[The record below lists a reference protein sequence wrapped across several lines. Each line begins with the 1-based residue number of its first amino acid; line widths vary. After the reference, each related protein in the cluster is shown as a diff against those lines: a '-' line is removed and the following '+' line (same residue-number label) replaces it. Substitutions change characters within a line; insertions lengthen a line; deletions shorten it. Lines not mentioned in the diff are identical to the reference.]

1 MKKILAIA
9 LCAMLALSLFAGG
22 SKDEGATSSSSK
34 GPSITLLNSKGEI
47 QTALEAMSKVY
58 EKQTGVHIDVISC
71 GEGEVPYT
79 KITTMY
85 NSGNAPTLAM
95 LDPTDVVGLGE
106 HFALDLSGEKW
117 IEENENM
124 VTRTDDG
131 KVYGFPFCVEGR
143 GIIYNAD
150 AIEKVLGRPFDPSS
164 IKSTS
169 AFAALLAELRANG
182 MQYPVF
188 VAMEDWSL
196 GAHQLGYIYDTYDGT
211 TEGSADIIN
220 QLEDGLDPLTY
231 DRYNQFIDTFNLLV
245 EYNYGHL
252 DPLGVNYDEGCI
264 LLAEG
269 EVAFWSNGSWVWM
282 DLVTGGATEDQNMG
296 FLPFFL
302 GDDESDFANNG
313 MQAGPTKVVMIDRI
327 QASAEQQQLA
337 KDFLNWLVYDP
348 EGQRQLV
355 EECSIIPSSANNECP
370 TSSPLGRDMVEKMAN
385 GQSYS
390 SVFIAPS
397 DHWSLMG
404 ASMQKYLANRS
415 SKEQLAAELSA
426 YWVKQK

>member
-1 MKKILAIA
+1 MKKTLIIA
-9 LCAMLALSLFAGG
+9 LAVLLCLPLFAGG
-22 SKDEGATSSSSK
+22 SKDADTAASK
-34 GPSITLLNSKGEI
+34 GPAITLLNSKGEI
-47 QTALEAMSKVY
+47 QTALEAMAKTY
-58 EKQTGVHIDVISC
+58 EKQTGVHMDIISC

-150 AIEKVLGRPFDPSS
+150 AIEKVLGRKFDPSS
-164 IKSTS
+164 IKSAS
-169 AFAALLAELRANG
+169 AFAALLSELRANG
-182 MQYPVF
+182 MENPVF
-188 VAMEDWSL
+188 IAMEDWSL

-211 TEGSADIIN
+211 TDGSADIIN
-220 QLEDGLDPLTY
+220 LLKAGLDPLTY
-231 DRYNQFIDTFNLLV
+231 DRFNQFIDTFDLLM
-245 EYNYGHL
+245 EYNYGYR

-269 EVAFWSNGSWVWM
+269 EVAFWSNGSWVWL
-282 DLVTGGATEDQNMG
+282 DLVTGGATEDQDFG

-302 GDDESDFANNG
+302 GDDETDFANNG
-313 MQAGPTKVVMIDRI
+313 MQAGPTKVIMIDRI

-337 KDFLNWLVYDP
+337 KDFLNWLVYDE

-355 EECSIIPSSANNECP
+355 EECSVIPSSANNTIP
-370 TSSPLGRDMVEKMAN
+370 SSSPLGRDMVYKMAN
-385 GQSYS
+385 GQSYP

-404 ASMQKYLANRS
+404 ASMQKYLAGRS
-415 SKEQLAAELSA
+415 GKEQLASELSA
-426 YWVKQK
+426 YWVKQQ